1 MIVASDCYSVG
12 LKMRKSGEA
21 VMGAVMIKC
30 PNTGRDIPTG
40 LVADRESFRATP
52 VFFSRTLCPI
62 CERQHEWFAQQA
74 WVCDSD
80 EREVAPQSE
89 AA

>member
-1 MIVASDCYSVG
+1 
-12 LKMRKSGEA
+12 
-21 VMGAVMIKC
+21 MGAVMIKC

-52 VFFSRTLCPI
+52 VFFSRTFCPLCQ
-62 CERQHEWFAQQA
+62 RQHEWFAQQA
-74 WVCDSD
+74 WVCDSPKPD
-80 EREVAPQSE
+80 IVVERSE